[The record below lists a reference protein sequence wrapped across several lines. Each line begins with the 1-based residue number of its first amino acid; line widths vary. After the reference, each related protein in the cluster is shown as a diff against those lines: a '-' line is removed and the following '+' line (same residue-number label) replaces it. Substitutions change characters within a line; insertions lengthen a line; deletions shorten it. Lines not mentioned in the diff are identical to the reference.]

1 MNNEPYVMT
10 KATKVT
16 AEKQT
21 MDCGTAK
28 KQEHLESRLT
38 IHDFMKMQE
47 LFQSS
52 ESCGNRGLMTRESFI
67 NTMSAM
73 IKQGTKEEYGEL
85 FDKIDL
91 IRDGLIDW
99 DKLTS
104 FVLLELYERD
114 ERTKLSVIPQWK
126 DLRFLPTM
134 HKDVIQNVI
143 YFKHPSKYL
152 TVSRNGLLG
161 LWGESLKSQKMVQIT
176 TEAVKPKDLWVTA
189 LVALPNVNKV
199 VVAFTN
205 KEIHFAELNF
215 KKGFSCQYRLQG
227 FEGTVTCMHYWYNP
241 HDGNEAILTMGDV
254 CGQVQAIVFNAALIS
269 LFERPPSSL
278 EDENVTVTINWQE
291 LVSGYHK
298 CCHTLRHK
306 IHNKE
311 WIKQVLYSSSLDAFL
326 SVTTSSTKTLVL
338 AWREKLSPCLTMT
351 AFYIDQGVNAFDF
364 HSRLNLIATAGINC
378 SVCLWNPYVT
388 SKPAGI
394 LTGHSDSVIAV
405 QFITERKLLFSFAKD
420 KILRLWDIQHQLC
433 VQRIAGSFPK
443 SVDFHSILYFDE
455 SQGLLFISMNNQL
468 MVLEMEQELGKRRVA
483 SHKKAVT
490 CLLYN
495 SVFQQVISSDTG
507 STVIFWLIDTG
518 QKIKEFTGC
527 HGNAEISTMTLDG
540 TQTRLFTGGT
550 DGTVK
555 VWDFNGYCHH
565 KLNAGRDQAVEISQI
580 LVLSWTILVLGWDRV
595 ITVFRLNNLTQY
607 LVQPSEWKGAAQ
619 HQDDILCAAFLPPQ
633 TLVTGSSDG
642 EIVVWNNSTEN
653 AIMKL
658 CYNPGRSLR
667 SNSGSQM
674 LQNKTF
680 DKHMKSATNPEA
692 ENCNAITRLV
702 FLESRNISATGGA
715 NLASCGGAG
724 WVRFWNT
731 QRSKLLAEFEAH
743 SGVGSIIM
751 TTEKRNQYLITAD
764 LVGWLK
770 IWDIKDYC
778 FVVGENFITQPPA
791 LLRSFQAHE
800 DCITSLE
807 SCWQNNCLFI
817 VTSSTDRSIIL
828 MDISGIPFG
837 IFGQEEHWGIRN
849 HVPALSER
857 EKDTQ
862 RETEKDVIK
871 SNPVQLVEDNAP
883 PTIVEQIQSVAEDK
897 DNSTFM
903 ENNIWENTILGK
915 KFQARQ
921 NEKGK
926 KYSLSTRMTG
936 IKPTVVFR
944 SLKIEAL
951 KEITDM
957 NELDLFLHP
966 DKYSGEKLAEKSSKD
981 LKPPT
986 LSATLKAAF
995 DEKNLFPKEILDREK
1010 WSRQLQEEL
1019 CPKDRITS
1027 ERKQGKLKRK

>member
-1 MNNEPYVMT
+1 
-10 KATKVT
+10 
-16 AEKQT
+16 
-21 MDCGTAK
+21 
-28 KQEHLESRLT
+28 
-38 IHDFMKMQE
+38 
-47 LFQSS
+47 
-52 ESCGNRGLMTRESFI
+52 
-67 NTMSAM
+67 M
-73 IKQGTKEEYGEL
+73 IKQGTKEEY
-85 FDKIDL
+85 
-91 IRDGLIDW
+91 
-99 DKLTS
+99 
-104 FVLLELYERD
+104 
-114 ERTKLSVIPQWK
+114 
-126 DLRFLPTM
+126 
-134 HKDVIQNVI
+134 
-143 YFKHPSKYL
+143 
-152 TVSRNGLLG
+152 
-161 LWGESLKSQKMVQIT
+161 
-176 TEAVKPKDLWVTA
+176 A
-189 LVALPNVNKV
+189 
-199 VVAFTN
+199 VAFTN

-241 HDGNEAILTMGDV
+241 HDGNEAILTLGDV

-364 HSRLNLIATAGINC
+364 HSRLNLI
-378 SVCLWNPYVT
+378 
-388 SKPAGI
+388 
-394 LTGHSDSVIAV
+394 GHSDSVIAV

-495 SVFQQVISSDTG
+495 SVLQQVISSDTG

-518 QKIKEFTGC
+518 QKIKEFIGC

-580 LVLSWTILVLGWDRV
+580 LVLSWTILVLGWDRGVKLPVQGV

-607 LVQPSEWKGAAQ
+607 LIQPSEWKGAAQ

-680 DKHMKSATNPEA
+680 DKYMKSATNPEA

-837 IFGQEEHWGIRN
+837 IFGQEEHWRIRN
-849 HVPALSER
+849 HVPSLSEI

-883 PTIVEQIQSVAEDK
+883 STVVEQIQSVAEDK

-915 KFQARQ
+915 KFQVRQ

-1010 WSRQLQEEL
+1010 WSRHLQEEL

>member
-1 MNNEPYVMT
+1 MNNKPYKTT
-10 KATKVT
+10 KATKAS
-16 AEKQT
+16 AEKQA

-28 KQEHLESRLT
+28 KQEHLENRLT
-38 IHDFMKMQE
+38 IHDFMKMQQ

-52 ESCGNRGLMTRESFI
+52 ESSGNRGLMTRESFV

-114 ERTKLSVIPQWK
+114 ERTKMSVIPQWK
-126 DLRFLPTM
+126 DLRFLPTI

-143 YFKHPSKYL
+143 CFKHPSKYL

-161 LWGESLKSQKMVQIT
+161 VWGESLKLQKMVQIT
-176 TEAVKPKDLWVTA
+176 TEAVKPKDLWVTS

-199 VVAFTN
+199 AVAFTN

-241 HDGNEAILTMGDV
+241 HDGNEAILSLGDV

-269 LFERPPSSL
+269 LFERPPSSF

-311 WIKQVLYSSSLDAFL
+311 WIKQ
-326 SVTTSSTKTLVL
+326 
-338 AWREKLSPCLTMT
+338 
-351 AFYIDQGVNAFDF
+351 
-364 HSRLNLIATAGINC
+364 ATAGINC

-433 VQRIAGSFPK
+433 MQRIAGSFPK
-443 SVDFHSILYFDE
+443 SVDFHSSLYFHE

-468 MVLEMEQELGKRRVA
+468 MVLEMEHELGKRRVA

-495 SVFQQVISSDTG
+495 SVLQQVISSDTG

-527 HGNAEISTMTLDG
+527 HGNAEISTMALDG
-540 TQTRLFTGGT
+540 TETRLFTGGT

-565 KLNAGRDQAVEISQI
+565 KLNAGRDQTVEISQI

-607 LVQPSEWKGAAQ
+607 LVQPSEWKGGAQ
-619 HQDDILCAAFLPPQ
+619 HKDDILCAAFLPPQ

-642 EIVVWNNSTEN
+642 EIVLWNNSTEN

-658 CYNPGRSLR
+658 SYNPGRSLR
-667 SNSGSQM
+667 SNSGSPM
-674 LQNKTF
+674 LQNKTS
-680 DKHMKSATNPEA
+680 DKHMRSAANSEA

-715 NLASCGGAG
+715 NLISCGGAG

-751 TTEKRNQYLITAD
+751 TTEKQNQYLITAD

-770 IWDIKDYC
+770 IWDIEDYC
-778 FVVGENFITQPPA
+778 LAPGENIITQPPA

-817 VTSSTDRSIIL
+817 VTSSTDHSIVL
-828 MDISGIPFG
+828 MDISGTPFG
-837 IFGQEEHWGIRN
+837 IFGQEEHWRIGN
-849 HVPALSER
+849 HVPSSSKGEN
-857 EKDTQ
+857 DTQ
-862 RETEKDVIK
+862 RETEKNVIK
-871 SNPVQLVEDNAP
+871 NNPVQLVEDNAP
-883 PTIVEQIQSVAEDK
+883 PSIVEQIQSVAGDK
-897 DNSTFM
+897 DNCTFM
-903 ENNIWENTILGK
+903 GNNIWENTILGK
-915 KFQARQ
+915 KFQERP

-936 IKPTVVFR
+936 IKPSVVFR

-951 KEITDM
+951 KEITET
-957 NELDLFLHP
+957 NELELFLHP

-981 LKPPT
+981 LKLPT
-986 LSATLKAAF
+986 FSATLKAAF

-1010 WSRQLQEEL
+1010 RSRQLQEEM

-1027 ERKQGKLKRK
+1027 ERKQGKVKRK